1 MIKKLFKYIKF
12 IGFQERENKLDEGA
26 FRGEGAFRV
35 EVHILIISIYEKKTY
50 YLLDLYIANSF

>member
-12 IGFQERENKLDEGA
+12 IGFQERENKLD
-26 FRGEGAFRV
+26 EGAFRV

-50 YLLDLYIANSF
+50 YLLDLYIASSF